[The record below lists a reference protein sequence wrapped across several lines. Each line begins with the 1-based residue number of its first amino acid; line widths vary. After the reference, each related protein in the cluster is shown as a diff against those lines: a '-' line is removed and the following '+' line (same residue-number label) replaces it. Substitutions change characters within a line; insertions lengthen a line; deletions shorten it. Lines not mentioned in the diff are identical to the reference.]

1 MNEQNTS
8 TEQTKLPLIFVI
20 LAIMIFLVLAGLLM
34 FSPMRELFSARI
46 VQTEATY
53 QDKGYIPPK
62 ETPERIRNAALL
74 EDLVER
80 GFYCEIGKER
90 SDEDF
95 TVKLA
100 GVGGEE
106 FHPNIFLDVTAHET
120 TGESLSEGKDS
131 LMVCAY
137 IMDEADLTDDPHDHF
152 LCAGYGERDPE
163 AEGLYHVTLETDF
176 CELYNNS
183 RTAVVIDRISFIKDE
198 LPDLDV
204 DEQQKPLSYF
214 YLEAYQKDPEWEQYD
229 WRYDDR
235 KMLVSHETEMTFHF
249 ETPDN
254 VFKQCFNPVVDGI
267 VLYGPQADYSM
278 YAACLDVYESEFYV
292 EYDFRKKRQGL
303 SFVIERTDFYDVKEE
318 YDAYWEEYAGRLVLE
333 VDGMEY
339 APRMIGDSWYLDD
352 EKLCRCNVVFPGVD
366 PATAKSIVL
375 RAGGNEFVLRG

>member
-20 LAIMIFLVLAGLLM
+20 LAIIIFLVLAGLLM
-34 FSPMRELFSARI
+34 FSPMRELFSTRI

-53 QDKGYIPPK
+53 QDKGYIPPR

-80 GFYCEIGKER
+80 GFYREIGKEQ

-100 GVGGEE
+100 GVGGDAS
-106 FHPNIFLDVTAHET
+106 HPNIFLDVTAHET

-137 IMDEADLTDDPHDHF
+137 IMNEVDFTDDPVDYF
-152 LCAGYGERDPE
+152 PCAGYGERDPE
-163 AEGLYHVTLETDF
+163 AEGLYHVTLEAKPYQ
-176 CELYNNS
+176 LNNYS

-214 YLEAYQKDPEWEQYD
+214 YLEAYQKDPYWEQYD

-235 KMLVSHETEMTFHF
+235 KMLVSHETEMIFHF
-249 ETPDN
+249 ETPDY
-254 VFKQCFNPVVDGI
+254 VFKESFCPRVNYI
-267 VLYGPQADYSM
+267 ALETPQADYIM
-278 YAACLDVYESEFYV
+278 DYAELNVYESRFSLK
-292 EYDFRKKRQGL
+292 YDFRKKRKGL
-303 SFVIERTDFYDVKEE
+303 SFVVDRTDFFDVEEE
-318 YDAYWEEYAGRLVLE
+318 YEAYWEQCASRLVLS
-333 VDGMEY
+333 VDGVDY
-339 APRMIGDSWYLDD
+339 APRIITNDGYSYEANRSYCSVM
-352 EKLCRCNVVFPGVD
+352 FPGVD
-366 PATAKSIVL
+366 PSTAKSIVL
-375 RAGGNEFVLRG
+375 RFGGNEFVLRG